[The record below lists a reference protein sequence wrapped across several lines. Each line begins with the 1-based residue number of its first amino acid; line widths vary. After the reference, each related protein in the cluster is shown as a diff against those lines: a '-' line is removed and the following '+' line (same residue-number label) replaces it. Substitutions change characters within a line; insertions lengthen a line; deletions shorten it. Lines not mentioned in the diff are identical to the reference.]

1 MSGVRNPHRPPN
13 KNNYIEVGFKVS
25 SESEVYVKASVSDQ
39 NNLIELQ
46 RIDTA
51 IMQAT
56 HKLKTLPEREQL
68 TAILA
73 RLSTSDEL
81 LVVAEAELADVTIDL
96 RRSEVDVESV
106 ADRMAKDEAR
116 LSGGSASPKELEQLQ
131 HELATLAKRKAELE
145 DGELEIMMNVD
156 AAKERVVVIK
166 SDEEG
171 LKKLELEINIR
182 LENAVTE
189 LDREIALKKS
199 ERTLLAPKIDL
210 ALIELYEKVKASGGG
225 IGAALLI
232 GNTCDGCRLAINA
245 VEMDRIKSLD
255 SEEVLRCEECRRIL
269 VRI

>member
-1 MSGVRNPHRPPN
+1 M
-13 KNNYIEVGFKVS
+13 
-25 SESEVYVKASVSDQ
+25 KASVSDQ

-46 RIDTA
+46 RIDSA

-56 HKLKTLPEREQL
+56 HKLKVLPEREQL
-68 TAILA
+68 TAILT
-73 RLSTSDEL
+73 RLSASGEL
-81 LVVAEAELADVTIDL
+81 LVAAQAELADVTIDL
-96 RRSEVDVESV
+96 RRSEIDVESV
-106 ADRMAKDEAR
+106 ADRMTKDESRMA
-116 LSGGSASPKELEQLQ
+116 SGSASPKELEQLQ
-131 HELATLAKRKAELE
+131 HEISTLAARKAELE
-145 DGELEIMMNVD
+145 DGELEIMMKVD
-156 AAKERVVVIK
+156 SAKEKVATIM

-199 ERTLLAPKIDL
+199 ERTLLAPKIDA
-210 ALIELYEKVKASGGG
+210 ALIELYEKVKSNGGG
-225 IGAALLI
+225 VGAALLI

-245 VEMDRIKSLD
+245 VEIERIKSLD